1 MENFGLIGVWA
12 YLVAA
17 TVAEVAV
24 FYLFP
29 ASTLV
34 YTSIG
39 VLAASKAVLIV
50 LYFMHLRYEPRS
62 IQILII
68 PPAFLVVVLVLD
80 LVFSIAHIG

>member
-1 MENFGLIGVWA
+1 MEKFGLIGVWA

-17 TVAEVAV
+17 TVAEVVV
-24 FYLFP
+24 FYLLP
-29 ASTLV
+29 GSTLV

-80 LVFSIAHIG
+80 LVFSLAHIG

>member
-1 MENFGLIGVWA
+1 METYGLVGVWA

-17 TVAEVAV
+17 TVAEVIV
-24 FYLFP
+24 FYSFP

-34 YTSIG
+34 NTSIG

-62 IQILII
+62 VQLLII
-68 PPAFLVVVLVLD
+68 APAFLVVVLILT
-80 LVFSIAHIG
+80 LVFSLAH

>member
-1 MENFGLIGVWA
+1 METFGLIGVWA

-17 TVAEVAV
+17 TVAEVIV
-24 FYLFP
+24 FYAFP

-34 YTSIG
+34 NTSIG

-50 LYFMHLRYEPRS
+50 LYFMHLKYEPRS

-68 PPAFLVVVLVLD
+68 PPAFLVVVLVLTM
-80 LVFSIAHIG
+80 VFSLPH